1 MEKVFIVW
9 WTNGEPYRENEERMI
24 LKVFSTLESA
34 ESFVNKWREDFN
46 KECDKINQD
55 RKSRGYGDMD
65 FSEEVWMHE
74 YDLNN

>member
-1 MEKVFIVW
+1 MEKVYILW
-9 WTNGEPYRENEERMI
+9 WTNGEPYRENVERRI

-34 ESFVNKWREDFN
+34 ESCAKKWRSDYK
-46 KECDKINQD
+46 KECDEINEG

-74 YDLNN
+74 YDLHN